1 MFKITKPDNESIL
14 SKESSEVTISSNE
27 GQKNNNENILAE
39 LSNSVY
45 SNQLPEINESS
56 IFPSDM
62 PSTPADQNEN
72 LNLNNESIVVDEFEY
87 HYKHELDTNNVNEQ
101 EDLTSTRHRS
111 SSLQDTNL
119 ANDSILSL
127 KSNTSTESASV
138 SKSPVS
144 QISDILSNKD
154 DTNVNKV
161 EETLARSESSSS
173 SSSSSSTDSNDWL
186 DVQKAINEYQKLNLD
201 EDYNDNEILSVH
213 DDVNTDKEVFVPVD
227 LALSSSDKPIEVVKS
242 GGKGD
247 GGDDSSSSS
256 DEDENETNRNNNRK
270 DEDGSNKDNKPSNF
284 RANYMVDSMDD
295 VIIDC
300 KVDYRIRN
308 EDSDSSI
315 TDTMSSSMVS
325 ERRNSEY
332 DNLNSAGT
340 AQATVIELGKK
351 EDTNPLVSSS
361 SASLVDVDGA
371 ALSTSINSVASLD
384 NNNPNNNANNET
396 LPSFTSITSNE
407 FLNKSCDDEEEETVE
422 YSFVEDFTDLSK
434 ELDDNWIQDDDVW
447 FGSSVSQK
455 PLANT
460 TTTTTI
466 PVSMHPPR
474 LLHRIEEEESSLSV
488 ETEFVEVASSS
499 ETLKLDQANNNE
511 LIIDAPEKYAHL
523 LDNVEEF
530 KMTLEYEFKQDAK
543 QALVIIEIFSLI
555 SIRIK
560 FKIFVLIRIFNST
573 ITITIISIFCPI
585 SLLIIS
591 LCSFLKSCKNC

>member
-1 MFKITKPDNESIL
+1 MFKITKPDNESFL

-27 GQKNNNENILAE
+27 GVQKNNNNENILAE

-56 IFPSDM
+56 IFQTDP

-87 HYKHELDTNNVNEQ
+87 HYKHELDTNNLNEINEQ
-101 EDLTSTRHRS
+101 EDLSSTRHRS

-119 ANDSILSL
+119 ANESILSL

-154 DTNVNKV
+154 DTNVQTDQNPVNKV
-161 EETLARSESSSS
+161 EEALTRSESSE

-227 LALSSSDKPIEVVKS
+227 LALSSSDKPIEVEKQVKS

-256 DEDENETNRNNNRK
+256 DDENETNQNNNRK
-270 DEDGSNKDNKPSNF
+270 DEDGSNKDNKPSNS

-332 DNLNSAGT
+332 DNLNSATGT

-351 EDTNPLVSSS
+351 EETNPLVSSS

-384 NNNPNNNANNET
+384 NNNNPNNNPNNET

-407 FLNKSCDDEEEETVE
+407 FLNKSYDEEEETVE

-434 ELDDNWIQDDDVW
+434 ELDENWIQDDDVW
-447 FGSSVSQK
+447 FGSSASQK

-460 TTTTTI
+460 TTTNI

-488 ETEFVEVASSS
+488 EAEHVEVASSS
-499 ETLKLDQANNNE
+499 ETLKVDQGNNNE

-543 QALVIIEIFSLI
+543 QDLVIIKIFSLI
-555 SIRIK
+555 SIRIE
-560 FKIFVLIRIFNST
+560 FKIFVLIGIFNF
-573 ITITIISIFCPI
+573 TIILIFCPI
-585 SLLIIS
+585 
-591 LCSFLKSCKNC
+591 